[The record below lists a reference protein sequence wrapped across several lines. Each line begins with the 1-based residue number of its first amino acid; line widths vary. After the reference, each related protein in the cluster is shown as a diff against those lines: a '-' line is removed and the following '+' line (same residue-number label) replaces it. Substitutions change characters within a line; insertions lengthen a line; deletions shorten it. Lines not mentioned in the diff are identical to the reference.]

1 MKFERLIKLVRKC
14 KVSPFIGAGF
24 SIEAKAPSVADLI
37 TAILAEFDNEELRN
51 QHKEDSLQDLTNFFV
66 EEICNGSRNQLI
78 ELLKDKF
85 NFTPACMNDHNMLA
99 KIPHFKHVFTTN
111 YDTLLEDSYP
121 QAERNIVRNDKD
133 CTYIQDNKTTIFK
146 IHGDF
151 TYPDTVVITSNDYEQ
166 FFKKPVN
173 SKLWDLTKTEF
184 LTKNILFIG
193 YNLYDDNIID
203 IIKHISK
210 AVGKNKKEMFLIVPK
225 INESRKKQLKKLGV
239 TYYEAYA
246 SEFLNELIT
255 ELKAN
260 ISKDFRHGDVSAE
273 VYTKFCNFHDF
284 TPGIIMP
291 PDGENQINDFKPLK
305 NKAIEE
311 QIKFTVDAAYKDI
324 ITNMDFEKFGVLVDN
339 PVFPAIPKIEFKG
352 KHLLNCIHS
361 VNGIV
366 INDEISSVLVM
377 PVPKDCELTIR
388 IPSRNFIERIT
399 GKAYALNKQKVVFD
413 VDFHIYTLK
422 LIVTINEDA
431 PVERKYNVE
440 FTFKSKEIYT
450 DNSLAIKWIDFISS
464 FFSGEDV
471 YIKEIS
477 NTPFNSKNTGKNVEH
492 NFEKYKEYYSNIR
505 QIELMTGEKFS
516 KYYDCSEHAYNVSCI
531 LVSYLKHE
539 PVIMNCPGGL
549 RFSAEVTLLSDFAEN
564 VKEKEFISA
573 VSTDADVSY
582 KLNDKTFMIPY
593 RHSIY
598 NPCLVEKMDRI
609 GKDKIDAEFNYKS
622 DKYYVLYSD
631 KSTFDE
637 FPTLKSLDDPATK

>member
-24 SIEAKAPSVADLI
+24 SIEAKAPSVGDLKTI
-37 TAILAEFDNEELRN
+37 ILSEFDNEELRN
-51 QHKEDSLQDLTNFFV
+51 QHEEDSLQDLTNFFV
-66 EEICNGSRNQLI
+66 EELCNGSRNQLI
-78 ELLKDKF
+78 ELLREKF
-85 NFTPACMNDHNMLA
+85 NFTPACMDDHNMLA
-99 KIPHFKHVFTTN
+99 KIPHFKHIFTTN

-121 QAERNIVRNDKD
+121 QAERNVVRNDKD
-133 CTYIQDNKTTIFK
+133 CTYIQENKTTIFK

-151 TYPDTVVITSNDYEQ
+151 TDPDSVVITSNDYKQ
-166 FFKKPVN
+166 FFEKPVY
-173 SKLWDLTKTEF
+173 SELWDLTKTEF
-184 LTKNILFIG
+184 LTKSILFIG
-193 YNLYDDNIID
+193 YNLYDDNVID

-210 AVGKNKKEMFLIVPK
+210 AVGKNKKEMFLIVPQ
-225 INESRKKQLKKLGV
+225 INDSRKRQLKKLGV

-246 SEFLNELIT
+246 SEFLNELLT

-273 VYTKFCNFHDF
+273 AYTKFCNFHDF
-284 TPGIIMP
+284 TPRVSMP
-291 PDGENQINDFKPLK
+291 PDGENQINDFKPLE
-305 NKAIEE
+305 NKAIEQ
-311 QIKFTVDAAYKDI
+311 QIKFTVDDAYKDI
-324 ITNMDFEKFGVLVDN
+324 INNMDFEKYGVLVDN

-366 INDEISSVLVM
+366 INDEISTVFVM

-388 IPSRNFIERIT
+388 IPSRNFIEKIT

-413 VDFHIYTLK
+413 IDFHIYTLK
-422 LIVTINEDA
+422 LIVTIHEDA
-431 PVERKYNVE
+431 PIERKYNVD
-440 FTFKSKEIYT
+440 FTFKSKDTYT
-450 DNSLAIKWIDFISS
+450 DNSLAIKWIDFVSA

-477 NTPFNSKNTGKNVEH
+477 NFPFNSKNTGKRVEH
-492 NFEKYKEYYSNIR
+492 NFEKYKEYYSNIK

-516 KYYDCSEHAYNVSCI
+516 KYYDCSEYAYNVSCI

-539 PVIMNCPGGL
+539 PVIMSCPGGVK
-549 RFSAEVTLLSDFAEN
+549 FSAEVTLLSDFAEN
-564 VKEKEFISA
+564 VKEKECISA
-573 VSTDADVSY
+573 VSTDADVSFE
-582 KLNDKTFMIPY
+582 LNDKTFMIPY

-598 NPCLVEKMDRI
+598 NPCKVEKMNRI
-609 GKDKIDAEFNYKS
+609 GKDKINAEFNYEP

-631 KSTFDE
+631 KSTFEE
-637 FPTLKSLDDPATK
+637 FPSLKSLDEPVS